1 MKSNYELESAMFTL
15 KAQRVLSVEEVAKV
29 FGVEPK
35 EIIELVEQYSDRFPH
50 GYSYKVKN
58 KEKESMVFSEKG
70 MYMLSALVK
79 SPKAKE
85 KCIDMVESYKVLM
98 DFADEMF
105 SALEHARN
113 GEFKKEDFERKVI
126 SVSDNENE
134 RPEEFDIV
142 DDKKVQEKKDT
153 QGGD

>member
-113 GEFKKEDFERKVI
+113 GEFKKDDFERKVI

>member
-1 MKSNYELESAMFTL
+1 MKSNFELESAMFTL
-15 KAQRVLSVEEVAKV
+15 KAQRVLSVEEAAKI
-29 FGVEPK
+29 FDVEPE
-35 EIIELVEQYSDRFPH
+35 EIIGLVEQYNDRFPV
-50 GYSYKVKN
+50 GYTYKVKRDG
-58 KEKESMVFSEKG
+58 KESVVFTEKG

-105 SALEHARN
+105 NALEHARN
-113 GEFKKEDFERKVI
+113 GKFKKDDFKRKVI

-134 RPEEFDIV
+134 ILEEYDVVDGDKTPEDN
-142 DDKKVQEKKDT
+142 DT
-153 QGGD
+153 QGED

>member
-1 MKSNYELESAMFTL
+1 MKSNFELESAMFTL
-15 KAQRVLSVEEVAKV
+15 KAQRVLSVEEAAKI
-29 FGVEPK
+29 FDVEPE
-35 EIIELVEQYSDRFPH
+35 EIIGLVEQYNDRFPV
-50 GYSYKVKN
+50 GYIYKVK
-58 KEKESMVFSEKG
+58 KDEKESVVFAEKG

-113 GEFKKEDFERKVI
+113 GEFKKDDFKRKVI

-134 RPEEFDIV
+134 MPEEYDVV
-142 DDKKVQEKKDT
+142 DGDKSPEDKDT
-153 QGGD
+153 QGED